1 MAEDG
6 LHDLLAGHWRF
17 RRHASTGER
26 MQGEASFLPGP
37 DGLRYHEEGVAI
49 LPGGQRFSF
58 FRNYVYR
65 IEGAGMTILFD
76 GPSHGVFQ
84 QVALTRDGGGW
95 AGQGH
100 HPCGQDIYRTA
111 YRIAPGALEITH
123 RVIGPNK
130 DYVLETVYDRA
141 DVA

>member
-84 QVALTRDGGGW
+84 QVALTRDGGARLNRAYSLHTMTDGR
-95 AGQGH
+95 
-100 HPCGQDIYRTA
+100 DTDLFYRNF
-111 YRIAPGALEITH
+111 EKIT
-123 RVIGPNK
+123 
-130 DYVLETVYDRA
+130 E
-141 DVA
+141 